1 MPTTD
6 EQYPTLTEMGIT
18 RFDEISHYRL
28 HQEGQSKD
36 VLRVYYRRAKGSLL
50 PTSRKYNFGRAVKA
64 VRSEG
69 PSDQTK
75 DIYEISPFVLKA
87 VAELDSIRT
96 TQKTTVD
103 TKAQLIEEL
112 KQVEE
117 EFSARMGELRA
128 IAEKL

>member
-1 MPTTD
+1 M
-6 EQYPTLTEMGIT
+6 YCVFI
-18 RFDEISHYRL
+18 I
-28 HQEGQSKD
+28 D
-36 VLRVYYRRAKGSLL
+36 VQ
-50 PTSRKYNFGRAVKA
+50 KA
-64 VRSEG
+64 PFCPPAETVRSEG